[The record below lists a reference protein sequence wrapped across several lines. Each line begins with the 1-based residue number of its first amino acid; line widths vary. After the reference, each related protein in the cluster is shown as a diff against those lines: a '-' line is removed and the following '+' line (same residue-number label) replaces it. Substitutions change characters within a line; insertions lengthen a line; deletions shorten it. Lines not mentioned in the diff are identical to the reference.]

1 MLRLQDSES
10 SLNAL
15 KSYSLKID
23 KMNFTEKIN
32 QDIKNAMLAKEKERL
47 AVLRDI
53 KSKLL
58 LEATSG
64 AGGELT
70 EEAANKI
77 VLKLHKQRMETYQI
91 YVDQGRNDL
100 AEEELFQ
107 AKVLEDYLPKMMSD
121 DEVRQ
126 VIAAKIAEIGASGPQ
141 DMGKVM
147 GPVNGQLAGKAD
159 GKRVSELVKEA
170 LANL

>member
-1 MLRLQDSES
+1 
-10 SLNAL
+10 
-15 KSYSLKID
+15 
-23 KMNFTEKIN
+23 MNFTEKIN

-64 AGGELT
+64 AGGELS

-77 VLKLHKQRMETYQI
+77 VIKLHKQRMETYQI
-91 YVDQGRNDL
+91 YVDQGRSDL

-121 DEVRQ
+121 DEVRAI
-126 VIAAKIAEIGASGPQ
+126 IAAKITEVGASGPQ

-147 GPVNGQLAGKAD
+147 GPVSGQLAGKAD

>member
-1 MLRLQDSES
+1 MD
-10 SLNAL
+10 
-15 KSYSLKID
+15 
-23 KMNFTEKIN
+23 FTEKIN

-64 AGGELT
+64 GSGELT
-70 EEAANKI
+70 DEVANKI

-107 AKVLEDYLPKMMSD
+107 AKVLEAYLPKMMSD

-126 VIAAKIAEIGASGPQ
+126 VIAAKIAEIGATSPQ

-159 GKRVSELVKEA
+159 GKRGSELVKEA

>member
-1 MLRLQDSES
+1 
-10 SLNAL
+10 
-15 KSYSLKID
+15 
-23 KMNFTEKIN
+23 MNFTEKIN
-32 QDIKNAMLAKEKERL
+32 QDIKTAMLAKEKERL

-64 AGGELT
+64 SSGELS

-91 YVDQGRNDL
+91 YVEQERTDL

-107 AKVLEDYLPKMMSD
+107 AKVLEDYLPKMMSE
-121 DEVRQ
+121 DEVRAI
-126 VIAAKIAEIGASGPQ
+126 IAAKIAEVSASGPQ

-147 GPVNGQLAGKAD
+147 GPVSAQLAGKAD
-159 GKRVSELVKEA
+159 GKRVAELVKEA
-170 LANL
+170 LAK